1 MPMPKKASPTTLKWP
16 DKGPNRFLNI
26 LGPGM
31 TEMHSMGVWELDSFC
46 LLGRWGGVLLGNC
59 LRSVKVK
66 SLDVMLTAGGHSL
79 SNKWRGIKIFGAST
93 KMTQLP

>member
-16 DKGPNRFLNI
+16 DKGPNRVLNI

-31 TEMHSMGVWELDSFC
+31 TEMHSMGVGIGFLLPFWEEMGRGS
-46 LLGRWGGVLLGNC
+46 LGHW

-66 SLDVMLTAGGHSL
+66 SFDVMLTAGGHSL
-79 SNKWRGIKIFGAST
+79 FNKWRGR
-93 KMTQLP
+93 QV